1 MFRRGVSLTLLAVVL
16 LAGVLAAPG
25 ASAASS
31 VPPGQ
36 AVSGQAA
43 VARLGSR
50 LPAVAKANGLS
61 VAELQNHL
69 LTDRALFVDAS
80 DTLLYVDAAVPA
92 GTVAATA
99 STATPFDPS
108 IPTSDALLL
117 HSKPGASRVIFI
129 DVDGHTL
136 SGTAWNNSTGGNCYA
151 EPYSI
156 DSDGTTFTAEERNS
170 IISMWK
176 RVSDDYAPFD
186 VDVTTEDPGYA
197 AINRSGSGDNLFGT
211 RVILTKSTSNCPNG
225 QTLWQSLCNS
235 GCGGIAYVG
244 VYDNT
249 GSGHDYYQPAIVFQ
263 NGTGSSGTYPKYPA
277 EAMSHEVGHNIG
289 LSHDGCVA
297 SCGGYYQGHGSWA
310 PIMGVGYYRPIVQWS
325 KGEYADA
332 NNTQNDFSVA
342 GSNGLPLRAD
352 DHGDTAA
359 AGTVLTGTTVSAD
372 GVISTAADVDA
383 FRVQAGAGSATFT
396 VIPVPTSPNLDVKL
410 ELRDDSGTLVAGN
423 DPASGGSGDTSTGM
437 SASVTATLT
446 AGWYTLLVDGVGYG
460 APLNT
465 GYSDFGSLGFY
476 RLSGTV
482 AAPTG
487 PPTARITATP
497 RTGAGPLTVA
507 FNGSTSSDPD
517 GSALTYAWDFGDGGT
532 STATNPSYTY
542 TTVGTYT
549 ATLTVTDADN
559 LTGTATVAITV
570 NAPQPPTARITA
582 TPTTGLAPLTVAFNG
597 STSSDPEGGAL
608 SYAWDFGDGG
618 TSTATNPSY
627 TYTTPGTYTATLTVT
642 DPQTL
647 TGTATVT
654 ITVNARID
662 VSAIS
667 ASGTRVSNSNVSATA
682 TVTVRDAAGSL
693 VGGATVTG
701 TWYVGTKAVVKNRT
715 GVTDAGGVAT
725 VTSGSIKA
733 SKGNIVKFCVTNVTK
748 SGTTWNPALF
758 APTTSGTDCATW
770 TAT

>member
-31 VPPGQ
+31 APPGQ

-151 EPYSI
+151 EPYSV
-156 DSDGTTFTAEERNS
+156 DSDGATFTTEERNY

-176 RVSDDYAPFD
+176 QVSEDYAPFD
-186 VDVTTEDPGYA
+186 VDVTTEDPGYG
-197 AINRSGSGDNLFGT
+197 AINRSGSGDTLFGT

-225 QTLWQSLCNS
+225 QTLRQSLCNS
-235 GCGGIAYVG
+235 SCGGIAYVG

-249 GSGHDYYQPAIVFQ
+249 GSNHDYYQPAIVFQ
-263 NGTGSSGTYPKYPA
+263 NGTGSAGTYPKYPA

-310 PIMGVGYYRPIVQWS
+310 PIMGVGYYRPIAQWS
-325 KGEYADA
+325 RGEYADA

-359 AGTVLTGTTVSAD
+359 AGTVLTGTTVSAE
-372 GVISTAADVDA
+372 GVIGAAADVDA

-396 VIPVPTSPNLDVKL
+396 VNPVPTSPNLDVKL

-476 RLSGTV
+476 RLSGTA

-507 FNGSTSSDPD
+507 FNGSTSSDPE
-517 GSALTYAWDFGDGGT
+517 GGTLTYAWNFGDGGT
-532 STATNPSYTY
+532 STATS
-542 TTVGTYT
+542 
-549 ATLTVTDADN
+549 
-559 LTGTATVAITV
+559 
-570 NAPQPPTARITA
+570 
-582 TPTTGLAPLTVAFNG
+582 
-597 STSSDPEGGAL
+597 
-608 SYAWDFGDGG
+608 
-618 TSTATNPSY
+618 PSY

-654 ITVNARID
+654 ITVNGRID

-667 ASGTRVSNSNVSATA
+667 ATGTRVNNSNVSATA

-725 VTSGSIKA
+725 VTSGSIRA
-733 SKGNIVKFCVTNVTK
+733 SKGNIVKFCVTNVAK
-748 SGTTWNPALF
+748 SGTTWNPVLL
-758 APTTSGTDCATW
+758 APTTSGSDCATW